1 MEHMDRPLKIGLIS
15 PYDHAFPGGVSDH
28 VEHLARQFRRWGHTA
43 RIIAPCSNPRR
54 VSDEDFIP
62 MGRVVPVPSGGSIA
76 RVSVSVWL
84 RPRIRALLER
94 EAFDIT
100 HLHEPMAG
108 AVTVSALAAAD
119 SANSVNVGT
128 FHSYKGTRLYGLG
141 GNRLAMRYFRRLDGL
156 IAVSEPA
163 RQFINRHLPGDYEII
178 PNGVDVDRFAGAD
191 PFPHLRDGMI
201 NLLFLGRLEKRKGLR
216 YLLGAYSRLKWDWPN
231 LRLIVAGPGKPDDE
245 SYRIMAERNLTDV
258 VFVGGVSEQDK
269 ARYYRT
275 ADVYC
280 SPATGGESQGIVLLE
295 AMAAGAPVVASNIEG
310 FSSVITHGRDGL
322 LVEPKREDA
331 LADAITAL
339 LTDRSLAHRL
349 ESNARDTVEKFRWSR
364 VASRVLAHYKSRLT
378 ARSVA
383 LTG

>member
-1 MEHMDRPLKIGLIS
+1 MDRPLKIGLIS

-28 VEHLARQFRRWGHTA
+28 VEHLARQFRRWEHTA
-43 RIIAPCSNPRR
+43 RIIAPCSNPQR

-84 RPRIRALLER
+84 RPRIKSLLQR
-94 EAFDIT
+94 EAFDII

-108 AVTVSALAAAD
+108 AVTGSALAVAD
-119 SANSVNVGT
+119 SVSSVNIGT
-128 FHSYKGTRLYGLG
+128 FHSYKGTRLYGFG
-141 GNRLAMRYFRRLDGL
+141 GNRIAMRYFRRLDGL

-163 RQFINRHLPGDYEII
+163 KQFINRHLPGDYEII
-178 PNGVDVDRFAGAD
+178 PNGIDVDRFAHAES
-191 PFPHLRDGMI
+191 FPHLRDGMI
-201 NLLFLGRLEKRKGLR
+201 NLLFFGRLEKRKGLR

-245 SYRIMAERNLTDV
+245 SYRIMAERNLTEV
-258 VFVGGVSEQDK
+258 VFAGAVSEEDK

-275 ADVYC
+275 ADIYC
-280 SPATGGESQGIVLLE
+280 SPATGGESFGIVLLE

-310 FSSVITHGRDGL
+310 FSNVITHGQDGL
-322 LVEPKREDA
+322 LVDPKREDT
-331 LADAITAL
+331 LADAIGSL
-339 LTDRSLAHRL
+339 LRDRDLGRRL
-349 ESNARDTVEKFRWSR
+349 ESNARGTVERFRWSR
-364 VASRVLAHYKSRLT
+364 VASRVLEHYRSRLA

>member
-1 MEHMDRPLKIGLIS
+1 
-15 PYDHAFPGGVSDH
+15 
-28 VEHLARQFRRWGHTA
+28 
-43 RIIAPCSNPRR
+43 
-54 VSDEDFIP
+54 

-84 RPRIRALLER
+84 RPRIKALLQGE
-94 EAFDIT
+94 EFDVT

-108 AVTVSALAAAD
+108 AVTVSALAAAG
-119 SANSVNVGT
+119 SVNSVNIGT
-128 FHSYKGTRLYGLG
+128 FHSYKGTRLYGFG

-178 PNGVDVDRFAGAD
+178 PNGVDVDRFACAE
-191 PFPHLRDGMI
+191 PLAELKDGMI
-201 NLLFLGRLEKRKGLR
+201 NLLYFGRLEKRKGLR

-258 VFVGGVSEQDK
+258 VFAGAVSEEDK

-275 ADVYC
+275 ADIYC

-310 FSSVITHGRDGL
+310 FSSVITHGRDGM

-331 LADAITAL
+331 LADAIRAL
-339 LTDRSLAHRL
+339 LTDRRLAHRL

-364 VASRVLAHYKSRLT
+364 VASRVLAHYKSRLA